1 MLNAVC
7 GRVQVCV
14 CALEDYKRVFDYGG
28 LGNENTYHSNL
39 TMTCVVPKGIAPLTG
54 LGLGNGAVMKS
65 CMCFS
70 RPVPNLIFYS
80 AHSHCMYS

>member
-28 LGNENTYHSNL
+28 LGDENTYHSNL
-39 TMTCVVPKGIAPLTG
+39 TMTCVVPKGIAPLT
-54 LGLGNGAVMKS
+54 
-65 CMCFS
+65 
-70 RPVPNLIFYS
+70 
-80 AHSHCMYS
+80 